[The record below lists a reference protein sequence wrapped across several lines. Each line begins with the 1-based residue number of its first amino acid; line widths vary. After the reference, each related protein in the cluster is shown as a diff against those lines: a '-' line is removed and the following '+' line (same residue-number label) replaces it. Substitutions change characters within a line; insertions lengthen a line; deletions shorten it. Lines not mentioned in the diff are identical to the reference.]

1 MLFLVQGTVV
11 MTGYMEDRS
20 IEEPELRIVDAET
33 EDAAILKFV
42 SFFEDKSDA
51 YGTSY
56 RVRIASA
63 TGVIQ

>member
-11 MTGYMEDRS
+11 ITGYMEDRS
-20 IEEPELRIVDAET
+20 VEEPELRIVDAET
-33 EDAAILKFV
+33 EDAACSKFER
-42 SFFEDKSDA
+42 FYEDKSDA